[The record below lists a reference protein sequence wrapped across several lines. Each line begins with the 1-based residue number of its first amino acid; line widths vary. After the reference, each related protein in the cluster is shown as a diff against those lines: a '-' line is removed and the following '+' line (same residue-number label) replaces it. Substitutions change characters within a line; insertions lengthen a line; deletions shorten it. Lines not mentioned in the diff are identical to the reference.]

1 MDSASIV
8 DKANRW
14 LGRTINLFESQEK
27 FRLHLLL
34 GKPRV
39 AEQIDS
45 FYRAQNIL
53 NKMPCPHDL
62 FTEEQA
68 ESFADFVQSEL
79 KTH

>member
-1 MDSASIV
+1 MDSANIV
-8 DKANRW
+8 EKANRW
-14 LGRTINLFESQEK
+14 LGRTINLSESQET

-39 AEQIDS
+39 AKHIDS

-62 FTEEQA
+62 YTEEEA
-68 ESFADFVQSEL
+68 EHFADLVQADL